1 MVIQGVVMDF
11 TLKFQNEDGIIC
23 DDLLHSE
30 KTIKEFHSI
39 ISNSNYSVY
48 AVSGGWGTGK
58 TCFVKMW
65 ENTLK
70 EYQQAFVH
78 IDAFKMDYETE
89 PFIMLIK
96 AFRDYMIENAIDKNK
111 IEGFLGKA
119 KKVFSIKNIAKL
131 GFNILVDKTIGVE
144 PAKEFISNAYD
155 TCFEELTAEESLYDD
170 LQSSLEKIIKQD
182 KPLYIIIDELDRCRP
197 DFALETLERIKHIFH
212 VKNVKYILVYN
223 EKIMKS
229 IINKKYGLDINA
241 DKYLH
246 KFVQKTYFLDNTRRI
261 KQWFINEIDNPK
273 ERFASSIMPEFLKT
287 YCGTIFSLAKMYGL
301 KLRDLQQFLN
311 DLKQYAPNDYSDL
324 FMMMVFIELLKQI
337 DKNEYDTIFRYYN
350 ENKNISTSEPSLN
363 VLPVIFSS
371 FKGQIKNLTE
381 DINQAFCL
389 YMDYRE
395 HQS

>member
-1 MVIQGVVMDF
+1 MDL
-11 TLKFQNEDGIIC
+11 TLKFQNEDGSVC

-30 KTIKEFHSI
+30 NHLKEFHFI
-39 ISNSNYSVY
+39 ISNSSYSVY

-58 TCFVKMW
+58 TCFIKMW
-65 ENTLK
+65 ENILK
-70 EYQQAFVH
+70 EKQQAFVH
-78 IDAFKMDYETE
+78 IDAFKMDYEAE

-96 AFRDYMIENAIDKNK
+96 AFRDYMLENKIDKNK
-111 IEGFLGKA
+111 TEEWLEKA
-119 KKVFSIKNIAKL
+119 KKIFSIKNIAKL
-131 GFNILVDKTIGVE
+131 GINILIDKTLGSE

-155 TCFEELTAEESLYDD
+155 SCFEKLTAEESLYDD
-170 LQSSLEKIIKQD
+170 LQASLEKIIEQE

-229 IINKKYGLDINA
+229 IINKKYGIDINA

-287 YCGTIFSLAKMYGL
+287 YCGTIFTIAKTYDL
-301 KLRDLQQFLN
+301 KLRDIQQFLS
-311 DLKQYAPNDYSDL
+311 DLKQYTPNEYNDL
-324 FMMMVFIELLKQI
+324 FMTIVSIELLKHI
-337 DKNEYDTIFRYYN
+337 DKNEYDAIMRYYN
-350 ENKNISTSEPSLN
+350 ESKDLTINDSSIKILPNIFN
-363 VLPVIFSS
+363 S
-371 FKGQIKNLTE
+371 FRSQIKNLTE
-381 DINQAFCL
+381 DINQAFYQ

-395 HQS
+395 HQH